1 MALPDG
7 KCGPQGLKPSVYAAR
22 SGTAEAVPY
31 PNPICKTSSRVGK
44 DQDMEHAETA
54 GNKIVFSVW
63 FGLLGLTVL
72 EVILAY
78 RQLPLETMLSI
89 LMTLSVI
96 KAALIIA
103 YFMHL
108 RYEQAS
114 LFVTLIPALVFILI
128 MMTVIFADS
137 SRLAH
142 MRSLVQ

>member
-1 MALPDG
+1 
-7 KCGPQGLKPSVYAAR
+7 
-22 SGTAEAVPY
+22 
-31 PNPICKTSSRVGK
+31 
-44 DQDMEHAETA
+44 MEHAETA

-78 RQLPLETMLSI
+78 RQLPLQTMLNV
-89 LMTLSVI
+89 LMVLSVV

-108 RYEQAS
+108 RYEQPS
-114 LFVTLIPALVFILI
+114 LFVTLIPALVFVLI

>member
-1 MALPDG
+1 
-7 KCGPQGLKPSVYAAR
+7 
-22 SGTAEAVPY
+22 
-31 PNPICKTSSRVGK
+31 
-44 DQDMEHAETA
+44 MEHTETA
-54 GNKIVFSVW
+54 GLKIVFSVW

-78 RQLPLETMLSI
+78 RQLPLQTMLSI
-89 LMTLSVI
+89 LMFLSVI

-108 RYEQAS
+108 RYEQPS

-128 MMTVIFADS
+128 MMTAIFADS

-142 MRSLVQ
+142 MRSLIQ

>member
-1 MALPDG
+1 
-7 KCGPQGLKPSVYAAR
+7 
-22 SGTAEAVPY
+22 
-31 PNPICKTSSRVGK
+31 
-44 DQDMEHAETA
+44 MEHAETA
-54 GNKIVFSVW
+54 GLKIVFSVW

-78 RQLPLETMLSI
+78 RQLPLQTMLTI
-89 LMTLSVI
+89 LMFLSVI

-108 RYEQAS
+108 RYEQPS

-128 MMTVIFADS
+128 MMTAIFADS

>member
-1 MALPDG
+1 
-7 KCGPQGLKPSVYAAR
+7 
-22 SGTAEAVPY
+22 
-31 PNPICKTSSRVGK
+31 
-44 DQDMEHAETA
+44 MEHAETA
-54 GNKIVFSVW
+54 GLKIVFSVW

-78 RQLPLETMLSI
+78 RQLPLQTMLSI
-89 LMTLSVI
+89 LMVLSVI

-108 RYEQAS
+108 RYEQPS

-142 MRSLVQ
+142 MRSLIQ

>member
-1 MALPDG
+1 
-7 KCGPQGLKPSVYAAR
+7 
-22 SGTAEAVPY
+22 
-31 PNPICKTSSRVGK
+31 
-44 DQDMEHAETA
+44 MEHAETA
-54 GNKIVFSVW
+54 GTKIIFSVW
-63 FGLLGLTVL
+63 FGLLGLTVF

-89 LMTLSVI
+89 LMVLSVV

-108 RYEQAS
+108 RYERAS
-114 LFVTLIPALVFILI
+114 LFVTLIPALVFVLV

>member
-1 MALPDG
+1 
-7 KCGPQGLKPSVYAAR
+7 
-22 SGTAEAVPY
+22 
-31 PNPICKTSSRVGK
+31 
-44 DQDMEHAETA
+44 MEHAETA

-78 RQLPLETMLSI
+78 RQLPLQTMLTV
-89 LMTLSVI
+89 LMVLSVV

-108 RYEQAS
+108 RYEQPS
-114 LFVTLIPALVFILI
+114 LFVTLIPALVFVLI

>member
-1 MALPDG
+1 
-7 KCGPQGLKPSVYAAR
+7 
-22 SGTAEAVPY
+22 
-31 PNPICKTSSRVGK
+31 
-44 DQDMEHAETA
+44 MEHAETA
-54 GNKIVFSVW
+54 GNKIIFSVW

-78 RQLPLETMLSI
+78 RQLPLETMLSV
-89 LMTLSVI
+89 LMVLSVI

-108 RYEQAS
+108 RYEQPS

-128 MMTVIFADS
+128 MMTAIFADS

>member
-1 MALPDG
+1 
-7 KCGPQGLKPSVYAAR
+7 
-22 SGTAEAVPY
+22 
-31 PNPICKTSSRVGK
+31 
-44 DQDMEHAETA
+44 MEHAETA

-78 RQLPLETMLSI
+78 RQLPLETMLTV
-89 LMTLSVI
+89 LMFLSVI

-108 RYEQAS
+108 RYEQPS

>member
-1 MALPDG
+1 
-7 KCGPQGLKPSVYAAR
+7 
-22 SGTAEAVPY
+22 
-31 PNPICKTSSRVGK
+31 
-44 DQDMEHAETA
+44 MEHAETA

-63 FGLLGLTVL
+63 FGLLGLTVF

-78 RQLPLETMLSI
+78 RQLPLETMLTV
-89 LMTLSVI
+89 LMFLSVI

-108 RYEQAS
+108 RYERAS
-114 LFVTLIPALVFILI
+114 LFVTLIPALVFVLI

-137 SRLAH
+137 TRLAH

>member
-1 MALPDG
+1 
-7 KCGPQGLKPSVYAAR
+7 
-22 SGTAEAVPY
+22 
-31 PNPICKTSSRVGK
+31 
-44 DQDMEHAETA
+44 MEHAETT
-54 GNKIVFSVW
+54 GLKIVFSVW

-78 RQLPLETMLSI
+78 RQLPLQTMLSV
-89 LMTLSVI
+89 LMFLSVI

-108 RYEQAS
+108 RYEQPS
-114 LFVTLIPALVFILI
+114 LFVTLIPALFFILI
-128 MMTVIFADS
+128 MMTAIFADS

>member
-1 MALPDG
+1 
-7 KCGPQGLKPSVYAAR
+7 
-22 SGTAEAVPY
+22 
-31 PNPICKTSSRVGK
+31 
-44 DQDMEHAETA
+44 MEHAETA
-54 GNKIVFSVW
+54 GNKIIFSVW

-78 RQLPLETMLSI
+78 RQLPLQTMLSV
-89 LMTLSVI
+89 LMFLSII

-103 YFMHL
+103 YYMHL
-108 RYEQAS
+108 RYEQPS

-142 MRSLVQ
+142 MRSLIQ

>member
-1 MALPDG
+1 
-7 KCGPQGLKPSVYAAR
+7 
-22 SGTAEAVPY
+22 
-31 PNPICKTSSRVGK
+31 
-44 DQDMEHAETA
+44 MEHAETT
-54 GNKIVFSVW
+54 GLKNVFSVW

-89 LMTLSVI
+89 LMFLSVI

-108 RYEQAS
+108 RYEQPS

-128 MMTVIFADS
+128 MMTIIFADS

>member
-1 MALPDG
+1 
-7 KCGPQGLKPSVYAAR
+7 
-22 SGTAEAVPY
+22 
-31 PNPICKTSSRVGK
+31 
-44 DQDMEHAETA
+44 MEHAETA
-54 GNKIVFSVW
+54 GNKIIFSVW

-78 RQLPLETMLSI
+78 QELPLQTMLTV
-89 LMTLSVI
+89 LMFLSVI

-108 RYEQAS
+108 RYEQTS
-114 LFVTLIPALVFILI
+114 LFVTLIPALVFVLI

>member
-1 MALPDG
+1 
-7 KCGPQGLKPSVYAAR
+7 
-22 SGTAEAVPY
+22 
-31 PNPICKTSSRVGK
+31 
-44 DQDMEHAETA
+44 MEHAETA
-54 GNKIVFSVW
+54 GNKIIFSVW

-72 EVILAY
+72 ELILAY
-78 RQLPLETMLSI
+78 RQLPLETMLTV
-89 LMTLSVI
+89 LMFLSVI

-108 RYEQAS
+108 RYEQPS
-114 LFVTLIPALVFILI
+114 LFVTLIPALVFVLI